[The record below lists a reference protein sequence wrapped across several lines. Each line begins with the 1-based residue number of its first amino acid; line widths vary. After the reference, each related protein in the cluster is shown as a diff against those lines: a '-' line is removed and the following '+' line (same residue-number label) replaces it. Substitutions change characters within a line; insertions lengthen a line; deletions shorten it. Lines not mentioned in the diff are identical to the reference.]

1 MQEIWSQLCIEHTQ
15 ASSAN
20 RIESIQS
27 LWSGYGE
34 IFRVQL
40 VPEELGTV
48 VVKQVCPP
56 QTNNHP
62 RGWNTDLSA
71 LRKFK
76 SYDVEAHWYKEW
88 SSQCNDHCRVP
99 QCLAS
104 IKKEKQSWL
113 LLEDL
118 DASGFSRRH
127 STLKPEQAKACLHW
141 LANFHARFMGQAPN
155 GLWSTGT
162 YWHLDTRPDEFNSM
176 EEGVLKDSASRLD
189 QLLEN
194 CEFKTLVHGDAK
206 VANFCFSKDD
216 KQVAAVDFQ
225 YIGGGCGMKDVAY
238 FFGSCFNES
247 ECARWIPAL
256 LDFYFE
262 ALSNALADS
271 AVNTKEL
278 EQEWRSLFAP
288 AWTDF
293 HRFLLGWMPGHKK
306 IHSYTRELTEKALK
320 ELNG

>member
-1 MQEIWSQLCIEHTQ
+1 
-15 ASSAN
+15 
-20 RIESIQS
+20 
-27 LWSGYGE
+27 
-34 IFRVQL
+34 
-40 VPEELGTV
+40 
-48 VVKQVCPP
+48 
-56 QTNNHP
+56 
-62 RGWNTDLSA
+62 
-71 LRKFK
+71 
-76 SYDVEAHWYKEW
+76 
-88 SSQCNDHCRVP
+88 
-99 QCLAS
+99 
-104 IKKEKQSWL
+104 
-113 LLEDL
+113 
-118 DASGFSRRH
+118 
-127 STLKPEQAKACLHW
+127 
-141 LANFHARFMGQAPN
+141 MGQAPN

-162 YWHLDTRPDEFNSM
+162 YWHLDTRPDELNSM

-320 ELNG
+320 ELHG